1 MIVKYILINSI
12 QDHYGK
18 PLLLWMTEVALG
30 YCLKRRSLFYGLIFI
45 LLAIGC
51 DPFLEVKE
59 IKKENGRTVFILKK
73 PTRTHAFSFIEMDS
87 VSRKHIK
94 TVWDVRCIEWGRKSC
109 PLFDRITYG
118 VVPEGYY
125 QNFSAQTPDPLVP
138 GKEYVIDS
146 AAGEGTFGDSFKMP
160 L

>member
-1 MIVKYILINSI
+1 MKDILVDPI
-12 QDHYGK
+12 QKHYRK
-18 PLLLWMTEVALG
+18 SLLIRLMATVLG
-30 YCLKRRSLFYGLIFI
+30 CCLKRRAQFCGLIFI

-73 PTRTHAFSFIEMDS
+73 QTRTQAFSFIEMDP

-94 TVWDVRCIEWGRKSC
+94 YVWDVRCIEWGRKSC
-109 PLFDRITYG
+109 PRFDRITYG

-125 QNFSAQTPDPLVP
+125 QNYPAQPPDPLVP

-146 AAGEGTFGDSFKMP
+146 ARGEGTFGDSFKMP
-160 L
+160 P